1 MQCNPT
7 PLQGLLLL
15 TPTVYTDARGHF
27 FESFNA
33 KTFKQVAGIQPEFVQ
48 TNESLSKRGVLR
60 GLHWQTA
67 PKAQGKLVR
76 VVHGAVFDVAVDVR
90 PESETFGQWVSVTL
104 SAENFHQLYIP
115 PGLAHGFCVLSDV
128 AQFEYK
134 CTDYYDPDGEVSI
147 RWDDPDIAIDWPI
160 KAPVLSAKDADGVS
174 LAEGVELLSG
184 VSA

>member
-1 MQCNPT
+1 MKFTETKITGVILIEPR
-7 PLQGLLLL
+7 
-15 TPTVYTDARGHF
+15 VFRDDRGYF
-27 FESFNA
+27 LESFQRERYA
-33 KTFKQVAGIQPEFVQ
+33 EAGIALEFVQ
-48 TNESLSKRGVLR
+48 DNHSYSSRGTLR
-60 GLHWQTA
+60 GLHAQNRK
-67 PKAQGKLVR
+67 PQGKLVR
-76 VVHGAVFDVAVDVR
+76 VVEGEVFDVAVDVR
-90 PESETFGQWVSVTL
+90 PESETFGQWVGVTL
-104 SAENFHQLYIP
+104 SADNFHQLYIP

>member
-1 MQCNPT
+1 MKFTETKITGVILIEPR
-7 PLQGLLLL
+7 
-15 TPTVYTDARGHF
+15 VFRDDRGYF
-27 FESFNA
+27 LESFQRERYA
-33 KTFKQVAGIQPEFVQ
+33 EAGIALEFVQ
-48 TNESLSKRGVLR
+48 DNHSYSSRGTLR
-60 GLHWQTA
+60 GLHAQNRK
-67 PKAQGKLVR
+67 PQGKLVR
-76 VVHGAVFDVAVDVR
+76 VVEGEVFDVAVDVR
-90 PESETFGQWVSVTL
+90 PESDTFGQWVGVTL
-104 SAENFHQLYIP
+104 SADNFHQLYIP

>member
-1 MQCNPT
+1 MKFTETKITGVILIEPR
-7 PLQGLLLL
+7 
-15 TPTVYTDARGHF
+15 VFRDDRGYF
-27 FESFNA
+27 LESFQRERYA
-33 KTFKQVAGIQPEFVQ
+33 EAGIALEFVQ
-48 TNESLSKRGVLR
+48 DNHSYSSRGTLR
-60 GLHWQTA
+60 GLHAQNRK
-67 PKAQGKLVR
+67 PQGKLVR
-76 VVHGAVFDVAVDVR
+76 VVEGEVFDVAVDVR
-90 PESETFGQWVSVTL
+90 PESDTFGQWVGVTL
-104 SAENFHQLYIP
+104 SADNFYQLYIP

>member
-1 MQCNPT
+1 MKFTETKIAGVILIEPR
-7 PLQGLLLL
+7 
-15 TPTVYTDARGHF
+15 VFRDDRGYF
-27 FESFNA
+27 LESFQRERYA
-33 KTFKQVAGIQPEFVQ
+33 EAGIALEFVQ
-48 TNESLSKRGVLR
+48 DNHSYSSRGTLR
-60 GLHWQTA
+60 GLHAQNRK
-67 PKAQGKLVR
+67 PQGKLVR
-76 VVHGAVFDVAVDVR
+76 VVEGEVFDVAVDVR
-90 PESETFGQWVSVTL
+90 PESETFGQWVGVTL
-104 SAENFHQLYIP
+104 SADNFHQLYIP

-147 RWDDPDIAIDWPI
+147 RWDDPDIAVDWPI

>member
-1 MQCNPT
+1 M
-7 PLQGLLLL
+7 
-15 TPTVYTDARGHF
+15 
-27 FESFNA
+27 
-33 KTFKQVAGIQPEFVQ
+33 
-48 TNESLSKRGVLR
+48 
-60 GLHWQTA
+60 
-67 PKAQGKLVR
+67 
-76 VVHGAVFDVAVDVR
+76 FDVAVDVR
-90 PESETFGQWVSVTL
+90 PESETFGQWVGVTL
-104 SAENFHQLYIP
+104 SADNFHQLYIP